1 MNTYRFIKYFGLG
14 FLLLGC
20 LLAAVNL
27 LPQARL
33 MGAGGVLLMV
43 GAIFA
48 LVGGVFFILGSR
60 LDGNSKKIL
69 KEGAPR
75 RGKIFDYD
83 YDRSVTM
90 NGSPLLLLVVRYFDD
105 AGEVREITVPTGS
118 PNPSSYPKGATVDF
132 CTLEGRAAL
141 AGKPTQEPIPGQERL
156 LQSGCDPSGAAPR
169 LGVHCPNCGAPVNVP
184 LGMGEVC
191 PYCGAVLRLDDQ
203 GRLL

>member
-1 MNTYRFIKYFGLG
+1 MNAYKFIKYFGLG

-20 LLAAVNL
+20 ILAAANL
-27 LPQARL
+27 SARVRL
-33 MGAGGVLLMV
+33 VGAGGVLLMV

-48 LVGGVFFILGSR
+48 LVGGIFFAIGSL
-60 LDGNSKKIL
+60 LDGKSKKIL
-69 KEGAPR
+69 KEGTPHQ
-75 RGKIFDYD
+75 GKIVDYD

-90 NGSPLLLLVVRYFDD
+90 NGSPLVELVVRYFDEEGKVKE
-105 AGEVREITVPTGS
+105 AVIPTGR
-118 PNPSSYPKGATVDF
+118 PNRRAYPIGATVAF
-132 CTLEGRAAL
+132 RTLEGKAAL
-141 AGKPTQEPIPGQERL
+141 EGKPTDEPLPGEERL

-191 PYCGAVLRLDDQ
+191 PYCGTVLRLDDQ

>member
-1 MNTYRFIKYFGLG
+1 MNTYRFIKFFGLG

-20 LLAAVNL
+20 ILSAVNL
-27 LPQARL
+27 SSRVHL
-33 MGAGGVLLMV
+33 MDAGGVLLLV

-48 LVGGVFFILGSR
+48 LVGGIFFILGSR
-60 LDGNSKKIL
+60 LDGRSRRIL
-69 KEGAPR
+69 KEGAPH

-90 NGSPLLLLVVRYFDD
+90 NGSPLLLLIVRYFDEE
-105 AGEVREITVPTGS
+105 GHVREAVIPTGS
-118 PNPSSYPKGATVDF
+118 PNRSAYPKGASVDF

-141 AGKPTQEPIPGQERL
+141 AGKPTDEPLPGEERL
-156 LQSGCDPSGAAPR
+156 LQSGVDLSGAAPR
-169 LGVHCPNCGAPVNVP
+169 VGVHCPNCGAPVNVP

-191 PYCGAVLRLDDQ
+191 PYCGTVLRLDDQ